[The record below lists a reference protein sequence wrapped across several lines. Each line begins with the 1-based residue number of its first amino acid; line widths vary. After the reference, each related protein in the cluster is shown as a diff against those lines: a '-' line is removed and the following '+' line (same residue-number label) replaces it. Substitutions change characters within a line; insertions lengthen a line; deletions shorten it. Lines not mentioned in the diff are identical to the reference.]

1 MKNVVKQNISAAAT
15 LSHFP
20 AVLCL
25 WTDGAQIKR
34 GVSRRQFAEQI
45 RIEDRFL
52 RLFGAVSAHI
62 DAGWGDRSGAGKG
75 ERFPAVKRVVAETE
89 RGLGAAAWAGNARE
103 KAG

>member
-1 MKNVVKQNISAAAT
+1 VKNVVKQNISAVAT

-62 DAGWGDRSGAGKG
+62 DARWGNRSGAAER
-75 ERFPAVKRVVAETE
+75 ERFPAVKRVVAQTE
-89 RGLGAAAWAGNARE
+89 RGPDAAARAGNARE